1 MLATLTPCK
10 TDVAILFVGIPD
22 AHDVLRFPSNA
33 PEAGFPG
40 LHVTLQP
47 ALGVGEQL
55 TQALSGFLG
64 VDVGRHLEVNA
75 TFADE
80 LKPATGPAATLYVAV
95 LRMSG
100 VVAEPAWPSLPDV
113 LRSLPRDK
121 GRVPYLRSWQVLTGG
136 YQLNTKAAS
145 LEEALKHLR
154 D

>member
-1 MLATLTPCK
+1 MPAILTPCK
-10 TDVAILFVGIPD
+10 TDGAILFVGIPD
-22 AHDVLRFPSNA
+22 ERGVLRFPSNA
-33 PEAGFPG
+33 AAGDLPG
-40 LHVTLQP
+40 LHVKLQP
-47 ALGVGEQL
+47 ALGLGEQL
-55 TQALSGFLG
+55 AQALSAFLG
-64 VDVGRHLEVNA
+64 IDVSRHLEVNA

-80 LKPATGPAATLYVAV
+80 LKPAAGPATTLYVAV

-113 LRSLPRDK
+113 LRALPRDK
-121 GRVPYLRSWQVLTGG
+121 SRVPYLRSWQVLTGG